1 MQFTHELKAEVIF
14 AKLQAIY
21 RTIKKDEQF
30 QTHVYVDVLRWHW
43 WVWCLKTRKTWKYII
58 Q

>member
-1 MQFTHELKAEVIF
+1 MIMQFTHELKAEVIF

-43 WVWCLKTRKTWKYII
+43 
-58 Q
+58 